1 MASSRDFES
10 VIASDTKSTGSRLN
24 NFSTPGAF
32 KGMPIKAT
40 FLDEISWDIP
50 HQNWGVR
57 EWDNDFKAMVKMGIN
72 TVVMIRAGLGRW
84 IVAPFQSLL
93 KQEEVYY
100 PPVDLVEMFLSLSD
114 KYGLNFYF
122 GMYDSGKYWQEGLF
136 QKEIDLNLQLIDE
149 VWAKYG
155 HHKSFKGW
163 YLSQEISRRTK
174 NMSKIYASVGK
185 HAKDISGNL
194 TTMISP
200 YIHGVKT
207 DQVMAGDKPS
217 R

>member
-1 MASSRDFES
+1 MASSQNFES
-10 VIASDTKSTGSRLN
+10 VIASSTKSTGSRLN

-100 PPVDLVEMFLSLSD
+100 PPVDLVEMFLTLSD
-114 KYGLNFYF
+114 KYGLNF
-122 GMYDSGKYWQEGLF
+122 LF
-136 QKEIDLNLQLIDE
+136 WD
-149 VWAKYG
+149 V
-155 HHKSFKGW
+155 
-163 YLSQEISRRTK
+163 
-174 NMSKIYASVGK
+174 
-185 HAKDISGNL
+185 
-194 TTMISP
+194 
-200 YIHGVKT
+200 
-207 DQVMAGDKPS
+207 
-217 R
+217 